1 MSAPVY
7 SKYHPATHLCPKE
20 AKMADAKLNPLKL
33 SIADAAKLLSK
44 AGGQEVTEQQIR
56 EAIDAGAPVDADG
69 NVNLVHLGAWIL
81 KEMNNHGN

>member
-1 MSAPVY
+1 MNEP
-7 SKYHPATHLCPKE
+7 
-20 AKMADAKLNPLKL
+20 KLNPLRL
-33 SIADAAKLLSK
+33 APADAALLLSK
-44 AGGQEVTEQQIR
+44 AGGEAVTEEQIQ